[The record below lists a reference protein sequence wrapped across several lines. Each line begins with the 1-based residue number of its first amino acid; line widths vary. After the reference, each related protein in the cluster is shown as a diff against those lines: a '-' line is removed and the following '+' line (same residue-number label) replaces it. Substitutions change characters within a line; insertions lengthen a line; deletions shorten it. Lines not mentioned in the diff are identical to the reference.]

1 MKKNTLCDFDMLCD
15 SSMLFLCLSNWNIYC
30 RTYFGIHMMFYIT
43 QNKQETIK
51 NQKISITEQQFMM
64 GGSTLT

>member
-1 MKKNTLCDFDMLCD
+1 
-15 SSMLFLCLSNWNIYC
+15 
-30 RTYFGIHMMFYIT
+30 MMFYIT

>member
-1 MKKNTLCDFDMLCD
+1 
-15 SSMLFLCLSNWNIYC
+15 
-30 RTYFGIHMMFYIT
+30 MMFYIT

-51 NQKISITEQQFMM
+51 NQNFSITEQQFMM

>member
-1 MKKNTLCDFDMLCD
+1 
-15 SSMLFLCLSNWNIYC
+15 
-30 RTYFGIHMMFYIT
+30 MMFYIT

-51 NQKISITEQQFMM
+51 IQNSLITEQQLMM